1 VPVSCCNLTAATSP
15 ALSASEQEEQDEAS
29 EQQQLQQQQQLPCDG
44 TRTDDIYTDVRI
56 RTLTIGADFH
66 TATVATAPGEQ
77 EARLSPRDR
86 AMRRLN

>member
-15 ALSASEQEEQDEAS
+15 ASSASEQEEQDEAS
-29 EQQQLQQQQQLPCDG
+29 EQQQLQQQPCDG

>member
-1 VPVSCCNLTAATSP
+1 MPVSCCNLTAATSP
-15 ALSASEQEEQDEAS
+15 ASSASEQEEQDEAS
-29 EQQQLQQQQQLPCDG
+29 EQQQLQQQPCDG

>member
-15 ALSASEQEEQDEAS
+15 ASSASEQEEQDEAS
-29 EQQQLQQQQQLPCDG
+29 EQQQLQQQQQPCDG

-66 TATVATAPGEQ
+66 AATVATVPGEQ
-77 EARLSPRDR
+77 EAQLSPRDR

>member
-15 ALSASEQEEQDEAS
+15 ASSASEQEEQDEAS
-29 EQQQLQQQQQLPCDG
+29 EQQQQQPCDG